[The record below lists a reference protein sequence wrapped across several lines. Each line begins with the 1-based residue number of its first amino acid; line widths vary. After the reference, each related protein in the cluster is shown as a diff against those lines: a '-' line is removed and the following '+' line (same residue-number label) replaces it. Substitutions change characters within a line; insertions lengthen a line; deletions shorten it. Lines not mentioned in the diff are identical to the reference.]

1 MSDGARDMRMV
12 SATAPR
18 SADYSVEQ
26 VMPPHSGSSPD
37 AFSGVCPSRLALARL
52 GQKWTVLA
60 MIALREKHLR
70 FAEIRRRLDG
80 VSDKMLSQTL
90 RSMERDG
97 LVERCVDDRH
107 PARIEYGLTVLART
121 VLPIV
126 TELKQWAER
135 SIDSIEAS
143 NHAYDHKIERSTCQ
157 AVS

>member
-1 MSDGARDMRMV
+1 MSDSARDMRMV
-12 SATAPR
+12 PATAPR

-26 VMPPHSGSSPD
+26 VMPRHRGSSPD

-70 FAEIRRRLDG
+70 FAEIRRRLNG

-90 RSMERDG
+90 KSMERDG

-143 NHAYDHKIERSTCQ
+143 NHAYDHKIGRSTCQ

>member
-1 MSDGARDMRMV
+1 MSDGARDMRVV
-12 SATAPR
+12 STSTAI
-18 SADYSVEQ
+18 SGDYCVTQIVSRD
-26 VMPPHSGSSPD
+26 SGSPPD

-60 MIALREKHLR
+60 TIALREKPLR

-97 LVERCVDDRH
+97 LVERYVDDQH
-107 PARIEYGLTVLART
+107 PARIEYRLSPLART

-126 TELKQWAER
+126 TELKRWAEC

-143 NHAYDHKIERSTCQ
+143 NHAYDHKIGRSTCQ

>member
-1 MSDGARDMRMV
+1 MSDGARDTRVV
-12 SATAPR
+12 STTTPISGDYCVKRAVPR
-18 SADYSVEQ
+18 DG
-26 VMPPHSGSSPD
+26 GSSPD
-37 AFSGVCPSRLALARL
+37 AFSGVCPSRLALARV

-60 MIALREKHLR
+60 MVALREKHLR

-97 LVERCVDDRH
+97 LVERYVDDQH
-107 PARIEYGLTVLART
+107 PGRIEYRLSPLART

-126 TELKQWAER
+126 TALKQWAER

-143 NHAYDHKIERSTCQ
+143 NHAYDHKIERSTRQ

>member
-1 MSDGARDMRMV
+1 MSDGASDLHVV
-12 SATAPR
+12 SATPPI
-18 SADYSVEQ
+18 SADHCAKQ
-26 VMPPHSGSSPD
+26 VIPRHGGSSPD

-60 MIALREKHLR
+60 LIALREKHLR

-107 PARIEYGLTVLART
+107 PARIEYGLTVLACSA
-121 VLPIV
+121 LPIV
-126 TELKQWAER
+126 AELKQWAER

-143 NHAYDHKIERSTCQ
+143 NHAYDQKTGRSTCQ

>member
-1 MSDGARDMRMV
+1 MSDGARDMRVV
-12 SATAPR
+12 STTTSISGDYRVKQVVSRDSAP
-18 SADYSVEQ
+18 
-26 VMPPHSGSSPD
+26 SPD
-37 AFSGVCPSRLALARL
+37 AFSGACPSRLALARL

-60 MIALREKHLR
+60 MIALRDKHLR

-97 LVERCVDDRH
+97 LVERHVDDQH
-107 PARIEYGLTVLART
+107 PARIEYRLSPLART

-126 TELKQWAER
+126 NELKQWAER
-135 SIDSIEAS
+135 FVDTIEAS
-143 NHAYDHKIERSTCQ
+143 NHAYDHKIGQSTCQ